1 MDFLNFGSYVIVNDS
16 VICEEDMIVIES
28 FIDMCR
34 GVLGF
39 FYIQFFFEFFFFGDM
54 DRLGFSK
61 SSFVFNFVVC
71 SLQESY

>member
-34 GVLGF
+34 GVSGF
-39 FYIQFFFEFFFFGDM
+39 FYI
-54 DRLGFSK
+54 
-61 SSFVFNFVVC
+61 
-71 SLQESY
+71 